1 MDPKLE
7 KFENRVKKDIDDD
20 TLFSDVSDTLGDLL
34 TDLTNTILDESAIE
48 ADVLSIIETKLVLN
62 SAFIN
67 NTMDTK
73 VLEIEGY
80 VSDN

>member
-1 MDPKLE
+1 LDPKLE